1 MQIIPSTDWVHT
13 ILDIAT
19 PIVIGIGSL
28 IIRNVMLSA
37 KLAIQ
42 KVTLDSRN
50 DTERNINKLKTEL
63 VETNTTVKEE
73 LTKHNSD
80 ITQELKVH
88 KAEDSLQFDA
98 IRQTLNRIESK
109 L

>member
-1 MQIIPSTDWVHT
+1 VQIIPSTDWVHT
-13 ILDIAT
+13 ILDIVT

>member
-1 MQIIPSTDWVHT
+1 VQIIPSTDWVHT

-19 PIVIGIGSL
+19 PIAIGIGSL

-37 KLAIQ
+37 KLEIQ

-63 VETNTTVKEE
+63 VETNTAVKEE